1 MHQQIRL
8 IPTASPPDI
17 ERVLVVL
24 AEAGVNILAAGGGDL
39 ELGGEFA
46 FAPREDQGE
55 VAMKALTDAQYAPRL
70 LEAEKGDYK
79 LCWLENVPD
88 QLRKC
93 ISDVAAQNVA
103 SGKVIKDVLVGVER
117 NERNEVPVQVYS
129 VEVKTAAN
137 RGGSQAGPRQS
148 PL

>member
-8 IPTASPPDI
+8 TPIAPPPDL
-17 ERVLVVL
+17 ERVLAVL

-46 FAPREDQGE
+46 FAPREDQGD
-55 VAMKALTDAQYAPRL
+55 VAMKALTDAHYAPRL

-88 QLRKC
+88 QLHKC
-93 ISDVAAQNVA
+93 IADVAAQNVE
-103 SGKVIKDVLVGVER
+103 SGKVVKDVLVGASR
-117 NERNEVPVQVYS
+117 RHRS
-129 VEVKTAAN
+129 RWS
-137 RGGSQAGPRQS
+137 RGSCRPCG
-148 PL
+148 